1 MSAILQDLFW
11 EVSDSIR
18 NRFCFADC
26 PESRD
31 YFGVYTYG
39 EEPDVVNVAH
49 GLVTG
54 QLDAPLAAVL
64 VGRILPHGLD
74 ALLEQVVVGADGQIT
89 SLHDIV
95 VNTIRE

>member
-1 MSAILQDLFW
+1 M
-11 EVSDSIR
+11 VSSP
-18 NRFCFADC
+18 
-26 PESRD
+26 PEFVFS
-31 YFGVYTYG
+31 YTYG

-74 ALLEQVVVGADGQIT
+74 ALLEQVVVGTDSQIAG
-89 SLHDIV
+89 LHDIV
-95 VNTIRE
+95 VDTMEILKGRVS